1 MTNLAIV
8 PAIQLTQA
16 LRPLLI
22 FAAIAYGALVS
33 ALWGWQNRFIFEPE
47 TELPSTPEDYN
58 LSYLDVKIPVGGGSL
73 HGWWIDGG
81 KPVVLFLHGNSGN
94 VSTNLPQAVRFVRLG
109 FSVLMVD
116 YRGYGSSGGEQPSEQ
131 RLYEDA
137 EAAYRFLLNEG
148 VATRDIFIYGHSLG
162 GAVAVELASRIRHAA
177 GLILESTFTSLSEV
191 ARMRFPFLPVER
203 ILQHRFDSLSKARA
217 ITLPVMLIHGT
228 ADETIPFEMS
238 ERLFD
243 AVASTR
249 KKLLLVA
256 NGGHSSSGAAGV
268 RLCFNAIKEFVAAAG

>member
-109 FSVLMVD
+109 FSVLIVD

-268 RLCFNAIKEFVAAAG
+268 RLYFNAIKEFVAAAG

>member
-8 PAIQLTQA
+8 HAIQLTQA

-116 YRGYGSSGGEQPSEQ
+116 YRGYGISGGEQPSEQ

-256 NGGHSSSGAAGV
+256 NGGHSSSGAVGV
-268 RLCFNAIKEFVAAAG
+268 RLYFNAIKEFVAAAG